1 MTANLSWYPMD
12 NKAGVQLQQR
22 QTIVN
27 SQGSG
32 ATSLANITGQTG
44 YELPAAF
51 ANLGDRVQGN
61 NNSTWV
67 FVKASTTVTAGNAI
81 VWDEAFNANNATP
94 TLAVTD
100 KGIGIAQFY
109 VQGNGPG
116 GIQSTLQQDAA
127 QPGDYFWAAQQGAG
141 LVVNIT
147 ATASANAPLYLSS
160 TGGQLT
166 TTASTVRVA
175 GLFTGTAPSNF
186 TGSNTTIDAV
196 SETPMIAFTSA

>member
-1 MTANLSWYPMD
+1 MVANLSWFPMD
-12 NKAGVQLQQR
+12 AKAGTGLQQR
-22 QTIVN
+22 QTIP
-27 SQGSG
+27 SSTG
-32 ATSLANITGQTG
+32 AISAQTANAGF
-44 YELPAAF
+44 ELPAPS

-61 NNSTWV
+61 NNSVWV

-100 KGIGIAQFY
+100 KGIAIAQFY

-116 GIQSTLQQDAA
+116 SIQSTLQQDAA
-127 QPGDYFWAAQQGAG
+127 QPGDYFWAAVQGAG
-141 LVVNIT
+141 LVANIT
-147 ATASANAPLYLSS
+147 ATASANAPLYLSG

-186 TGSNTTIDAV
+186 AGSNTTIDVV